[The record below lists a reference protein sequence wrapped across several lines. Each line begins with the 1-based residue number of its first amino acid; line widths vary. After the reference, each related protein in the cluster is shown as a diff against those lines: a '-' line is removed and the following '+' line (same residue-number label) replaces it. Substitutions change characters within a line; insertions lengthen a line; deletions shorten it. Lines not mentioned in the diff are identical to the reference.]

1 MRQMCKVL
9 LTGFCT
15 YVHVYPCIC
24 MLPKG
29 NIKCFPLLLSP
40 LFLGDRVSHQTSV
53 PLRQFG

>member
-15 YVHVYPCIC
+15 CVHVYPCVC
-24 MLPKG
+24 VLPKG

-40 LFLGDRVSHQTSV
+40 LFLGDSLSPNLSAPEAV
-53 PLRQFG
+53 